1 MLTFITTDFYF
12 VATKRYKAR
21 LSNHYSN
28 ILTIIV
34 SKLLEYQN
42 RIKRKICTRKR
53 RVLMD
58 EEELLTDRVKLT
70 RLNQEYRP
78 YNKAMGF
85 KSREERLGVIG

>member
-1 MLTFITTDFYF
+1 LLTFITTDFYF

-42 RIKRKICTRKR
+42 RIKKKIRTRKR

-58 EEELLTDRVKLT
+58 EASDDKEQLLTDRVKLT
-70 RLNQEYRP
+70 RLNQEYCR
-78 YNKAMGF
+78 
-85 KSREERLGVIG
+85 